1 MKSTFSRFVCAV
13 VFLSVPGFVGIPAA
27 MAQQNFLGEIRW
39 VAFNF
44 APTGWEKCN
53 GQLLSIAQNTA
64 LFSLLGTTYG
74 GDGLTTFALPN
85 LQGRV
90 AIHEGQGVNLTNR
103 NIGDMGGSEQQ
114 TLSVDQLPAHSHA
127 FSVPA
132 STNSATTTNPRGAVI
147 AASPKQNDPEF
158 AATANTSLAPGQT
171 SNTGG
176 NQPFNTMPP
185 FTTLNCIIA
194 LQGIFPSQP

>member
-1 MKSTFSRFVCAV
+1 MRSTFSRLVFLG
-13 VFLSVPGFVGIPAA
+13 VFLSGFVQLPPA
-27 MAQQNFLGEIRW
+27 MAQENFLGEIRW

-44 APTGWEKCN
+44 APTGWAMCN
-53 GQLLSIAQNTA
+53 GQLLPIGPNTA

-74 GDGLTTFALPN
+74 GDGVTTFALPN

-114 TLSVDQLPAHSHA
+114 TLNVAQLPAHSHA

-147 AASPKQNDPEF
+147 AVSPKKHDDEF
-158 AATANTSLAPGQT
+158 TTGPANTSLAPGQT
-171 SNTGG
+171 SSTGG

-194 LQGIFPSQP
+194 LQGIFPSPP

>member
-1 MKSTFSRFVCAV
+1 MRSTFSRLVFLG
-13 VFLSVPGFVGIPAA
+13 VFLSGFVQLPPA
-27 MAQQNFLGEIRW
+27 MAQENFLGEIRL

-44 APTGWEKCN
+44 APTGWAMCN
-53 GQLLSIAQNTA
+53 GQLLPIGTNTA

-74 GDGLTTFALPN
+74 GDGVTTFALPN

-103 NIGDMGGSEQQ
+103 NLGDMGGSEQQ
-114 TLSVDQLPAHSHA
+114 TLNVDQLPAHSHA

-132 STNSATTTNPRGAVI
+132 STNPATTTNPRGAVI
-147 AASPKQNDPEF
+147 AVSPKKKDDEF
-158 AATANTSLAPGQT
+158 TTGPANTSLAQGQT
-171 SNTGG
+171 SSTGG

-194 LQGIFPSQP
+194 LQGIFPSPP